1 MVKGI
6 SASGCCSSAYPEALA
21 EFEFKLSCS
30 CPGEPQ
36 FEKVSFCLNEGNLFS
51 FFLSPLPLSEGELEC
66 KGELQT

>member
-6 SASGCCSSAYPEALA
+6 LASGCSSSAYPEALA
-21 EFEFKLSCS
+21 EFKFKLSCS

-51 FFLSPLPLSEGELEC
+51 FFPLYHYLRVSWNV
-66 KGELQT
+66 KGNYRLN